1 MHYRNYH
8 SIIIS
13 PYRYHITI
21 ISPPSI
27 LDAFCSVLR
36 HGLTAPHAFHGMPR
50 QVVGQFA
57 NEVPSSIAPP
67 RKAFQHL
74 GWLNSAAMDGHMGMP
89 WGWMGRSWIPQKKCP
104 K

>member
-27 LDAFCSVLR
+27 LDAF
-36 HGLTAPHAFHGMPR
+36 HGMPR

-57 NEVPSSIAPP
+57 NEVPSSIAPS

-89 WGWMGRSWIPQKKCP
+89 WGWMGRSWIPQKKMP
-104 K
+104 KIGVGGVF